1 MLTYMCACVHM
12 YAYVHR
18 GQKKES
24 VPRARVTGSGDLFI
38 VHRAA
43 PGASWEG
50 GSKNAPWA
58 TEPPLHPLHNLFS
71 VEKNGNLRNVSEIEI
86 MQV

>member
-50 GSKNAPWA
+50 DSKNAP
-58 TEPPLHPLHNLFS
+58 
-71 VEKNGNLRNVSEIEI
+71 
-86 MQV
+86 